1 MTLSGELIEIKAK
14 TKTGLVQSFHVAE
27 IIEIN
32 GKRYISQ
39 EETEDLRANLIHLDG
54 RVSALEKI
62 IAGGN

>member
-1 MTLSGELIEIKAK
+1 MSGELIEIKAR
-14 TKTGLVQSFHVAE
+14 TKTGVVQSFHVAE

-32 GKRYISQ
+32 GKRYVSQ
-39 EETEDLRANLIHLDG
+39 EENEDLRTHLIHLDG